1 MGTRKLLAL
10 LAVSVLSAAFL
21 PARSESE
28 PAKKDDPCKTT
39 DGKKTVA
46 CTQQEE
52 AKPKPVAFT
61 NDDLEQMFGPSK
73 APAVSVEQAAREK
86 GGAQPNALG
95 AMREDQQ
102 KAAATGQSV
111 ELAKAKLAE
120 AEKKVK
126 DLEARNIQIANPLLP
141 RPQLSPE
148 EQKAWAGMDNV
159 ERMKQNQAAIDQAKH
174 DAELA
179 KQELERAQSGGQ

>member
-1 MGTRKLLAL
+1 MRTRNLLAL
-10 LAVSVLSAAFL
+10 LAVSVLSAAVL

-86 GGAQPNALG
+86 GGAQPDYLG
-95 AMREDQQ
+95 AMREEQ
-102 KAAATGQSV
+102 
-111 ELAKAKLAE
+111 
-120 AEKKVK
+120 
-126 DLEARNIQIANPLLP
+126 
-141 RPQLSPE
+141 
-148 EQKAWAGMDNV
+148 QKAWAGMDNV

-174 DAELA
+174 DAEQA
-179 KQELERAQSGGQ
+179 KQDLERAQSGGQ